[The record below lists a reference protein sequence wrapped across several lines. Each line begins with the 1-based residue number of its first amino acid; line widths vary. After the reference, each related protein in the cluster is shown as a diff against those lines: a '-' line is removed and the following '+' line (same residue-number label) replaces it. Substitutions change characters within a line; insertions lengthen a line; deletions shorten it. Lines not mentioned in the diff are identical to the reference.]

1 MRLTKVLGYYGL
13 ILLLAVVLLVSED
26 AVLMRSDKLCRGLV
40 IADVAVG
47 GLSVA
52 EAEQKVA
59 AVVKQLQTR
68 PAAILLYEKQRWEVG
83 WDAVAG
89 NMDAAAL
96 VRQAYG
102 IGRAGSLPQ

>member
-47 GLSVA
+47 GL
-52 EAEQKVA
+52 
-59 AVVKQLQTR
+59 
-68 PAAILLYEKQRWEVG
+68 PAR
-83 WDAVAG
+83 
-89 NMDAAAL
+89 
-96 VRQAYG
+96 
-102 IGRAGSLPQ
+102 